1 LAVRIQSASHVRQ
14 GLFVRIRANQTTYMY
29 LHHLEMLGM
38 LVEFIDKNKR
48 PRPRARVMLF
58 FVPTRVFAIRE

>member
-1 LAVRIQSASHVRQ
+1 
-14 GLFVRIRANQTTYMY
+14 MY